1 MSTFDDAMA
10 VAAAAMDAPAEAPA
24 SAPADTSSTEAPAT
38 EAAPAT
44 EEAAPK
50 VSPSVLETL
59 RKRKEAAAA
68 RTQAERDRQELAD
81 LKAKLE
87 KQTQGPGGLDPK
99 ALMRDPVK
107 ALEAAGID
115 PTTLLNTLSK
125 HAVTPD
131 AAAIESRFQAA
142 IDARDAKIAA
152 LEQRL
157 DARDSEHHHARANE
171 GHERAKKHFIDH
183 TADKSKYPSLA
194 KLSDAR
200 RAERGTKKA
209 QELLASGLEDF
220 DLEHVAQL
228 VEEDLHGELSELL
241 GRDPREPSPA
251 SDEPTPS
258 PAATTGRTAA
268 PAKRPNTITSDA
280 ASSTATTPRAMTEKE
295 RVAAAIAVANRK

>member
-24 SAPADTSSTEAPAT
+24 SAPEPSTETPAT
-38 EAAPAT
+38 ETAPVT

-59 RKRKEAAAA
+59 RKRKEAAAQ
-68 RTQAERDRQELAD
+68 RTQVERDRQELAD

-228 VEEDLHGELSELL
+228 VEEDLNGELSELL
-241 GRDPREPSPA
+241 GRDPREPSPV

-258 PAATTGRTAA
+258 PAATTGRTA

>member
-24 SAPADTSSTEAPAT
+24 SAPETAPTPEATPTEGAP
-38 EAAPAT
+38 T
-44 EEAAPK
+44 EEAPK

-59 RKRKEAAAA
+59 RKRKEAAAQ
-68 RTQAERDRQELAD
+68 RTQAERDRQELAE
-81 LKAKLE
+81 LKAKIE
-87 KQTQGPGGLDPK
+87 KQSQGAGGLDPK
-99 ALMRDPVK
+99 ALLRDPVK
-107 ALEAAGID
+107 VLEAAGID

-183 TADKSKYPSLA
+183 TSDKAKYPSLA

-228 VEEDLHGELSELL
+228 VEEDLNGELSELL
-241 GRDPREPSPA
+241 GRDPREPSPV

-258 PAATTGRTAA
+258 QPATNGRTA

>member
-10 VAAAAMDAPAEAPA
+10 VAAAAMEAPAEAPA
-24 SAPADTSSTEAPAT
+24 SAPVETTPDTPASEAPA
-38 EAAPAT
+38 
-44 EEAAPK
+44 EEAPPK

-59 RKRKEAAAA
+59 RKRKEAAAQ
-68 RTQAERDRQELAD
+68 RTQAEQDRRELAD

-87 KQTQGPGGLDPK
+87 KQGTPAGIDPK
-99 ALMRDPVK
+99 ALLRDPIKV
-107 ALEAAGID
+107 LEAAGID
-115 PTTLLNTLSK
+115 ATNLLNALSK

-131 AAAIESRFQAA
+131 TASLEARFESRMEAMAA
-142 IDARDAKIAA
+142 ENKALRERIEARDN
-152 LEQRL
+152 EV
-157 DARDSEHHHARANE
+157 HHARASE
-171 GHERAKKHFIDH
+171 GHERAKQQFISH
-183 TADKSKYPSLA
+183 TSDKAKYPSLA

-209 QELLASGLEDF
+209 QELLASGLNDF

-241 GRDPREPSPA
+241 GRDPREPSPT

-258 PAATTGRTAA
+258 QPATNGRTA

-280 ASSTATTPRAMTEKE
+280 ASSTATPSRVMTEKE